1 MDCEQC
7 RIVSGREKGTKD
19 QRSTLRKADARTP
32 ERYDRARTMRSLD
45 TARKI
50 DDL

>member
-7 RIVSGREKGTKD
+7 RFVSGDKETKD
-19 QRSTLRKADARTP
+19 QRSILRKADARTP

-50 DDL
+50 DGL